1 MNAEQVKNQAA
12 AENVQAANTI
22 KSQFN
27 VATMMPRDFASRTVT
42 AKGMAAI
49 WFAMAICVSLFVQ
62 SAELYTSLSVG
73 EIVIALLLAHTF
85 LCVIMWFTQDF
96 GIR

>member
-27 VATMMPRDFASRTVT
+27 VATMMPRDFASRT
-42 AKGMAAI
+42 A
-49 WFAMAICVSLFVQ
+49 VS
-62 SAELYTSLSVG
+62 YTHLDVYKRQNM
-73 EIVIALLLAHTF
+73 
-85 LCVIMWFTQDF
+85 C
-96 GIR
+96 